1 MKKRVLFLCTAN
13 SCRSQMAEGLMNHFL
28 GDKIEAFSAGTEASC
43 VNPTATYV
51 MKEIGIDISGHQS
64 KNLTAFDGLSF
75 DYVITLCGNANE
87 TCPLYCETPISVTQ
101 CREIGKLNNPA
112 QRRAEPFNGIAL
124 KTYDGVHARDIG
136 GTKKTHIG
144 FDDPAKAQGTQEEVL
159 REFRRVRDEIKEKL
173 TAFFQ
178 AEKIIN

>member
-13 SCRSQMAEGLMNHFL
+13 SSRSQMAEGLVNHFM
-28 GDKIEAFSAGTEASC
+28 GDGIDAYSAGTEATS
-43 VNPTATYV
+43 VNPNAIET
-51 MKEIGIDISGHQS
+51 MKEIGVDISRQQS
-64 KNLTAFDGLSF
+64 KNLSVFDGHNF

-87 TCPLYCETPISVTQ
+87 TCPLY
-101 CREIGKLNNPA
+101 
-112 QRRAEPFNGIAL
+112 
-124 KTYDGVHARDIG
+124 IG

-144 FDDPAKAQGTQEEVL
+144 FDDPAKTQGAKEEIL

-178 AEKIIN
+178 VEKIIN